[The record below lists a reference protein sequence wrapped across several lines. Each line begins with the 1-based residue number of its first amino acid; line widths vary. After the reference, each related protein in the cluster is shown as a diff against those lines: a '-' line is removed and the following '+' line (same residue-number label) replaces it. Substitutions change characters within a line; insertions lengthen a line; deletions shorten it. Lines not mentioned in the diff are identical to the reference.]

1 MSTQAVLLEVRDG
14 VWQATLNRPQQGNA
28 CSAGLV
34 QGLSDALASA
44 EGAHARA
51 FVLQGAGRHFCTG
64 FDLSNIEQ
72 ETDDTLLARFVR
84 IELLLQRLAR
94 APFLT
99 IALAHGRTV
108 GAGADLF
115 AACGVRLALA
125 GTSFAF
131 PGARGFGLVLG
142 TRRLAG
148 RAGADI
154 ALDWVES
161 GRTVAAEEACAHGL
175 VSRIVEGPQAVADV
189 LAARGHGDTWLMDGL
204 RSAVHPQ
211 RSTQD
216 AADLD
221 LLVRSAA
228 RPGLRERIAAYGAQ
242 VAARRAAASPGR
254 ITASSSPPASV
265 P

>member
-1 MSTQAVLLEVRDG
+1 MSDGTVRLEVRAG
-14 VWQATLNRPQQGNA
+14 VWHATLNRPEQGNA
-28 CSAGLV
+28 CSPDLV
-34 QGLSDALASA
+34 QGLSNALANA
-44 EGAHARA
+44 EADGALA

-64 FDLSNIEQ
+64 FDLSHLER

-99 IALAHGRTV
+99 VALAHGRTM

-115 AACGVRLALA
+115 AACGVRLAQS

-142 TRRLAG
+142 TRRLASRVG
-148 RAGADI
+148 TDA
-154 ALDWVES
+154 ALEWVES
-161 GRTVAAEEACAHGL
+161 GRLVQADEAHARGL
-175 VSRIVEGPQAVADV
+175 VSLIVDGPQALSEA
-189 LAARGHGDTWLMDGL
+189 LSERGHDDIWVARALRTAVDTRCATD
-204 RSAVHPQ
+204 
-211 RSTQD
+211 D

-228 RPGLRERIAAYGAQ
+228 RSGLRDRIAAYVQQ
-242 VAARRAAASPGR
+242 VAARRVAATGR
-254 ITASSSPPASV
+254 P
-265 P
+265 

>member
-1 MSTQAVLLEVRDG
+1 MSSADPVLLSVRDG
-14 VWQATLNRPQQGNA
+14 VWQATLNRPEQGNA
-28 CSAGLV
+28 CSAELV
-34 QGLSDALASA
+34 QALSELLAKAQADGAL
-44 EGAHARA
+44 A

-64 FDLSNIEQ
+64 FDLSHLAQ

-84 IELLLQRLAR
+84 IELLLQRIAR

-99 IALAHGRTV
+99 VALAHGRTM

-115 AACGVRLALA
+115 AACEVRLAQA

-148 RAGADI
+148 RIGPDA
-154 ALDWVES
+154 ALDWVET
-161 GRTVAAEEACAHGL
+161 GRTVSAEEARACAL
-175 VSRIVEGPQAVADV
+175 VTRIVDGPQALPEI
-189 LAARGHGDTWLMDGL
+189 LAARRHQDGWLA
-204 RSAVHPQ
+204 SAIRGAVQP
-211 RSTQD
+211 RGSADD

-228 RPGLRERIAAYGAQ
+228 RAGLRDRIAAYVDRLA
-242 VAARRAAASPGR
+242 AARHA
-254 ITASSSPPASV
+254 TAQARSEGPIGV
-265 P
+265 